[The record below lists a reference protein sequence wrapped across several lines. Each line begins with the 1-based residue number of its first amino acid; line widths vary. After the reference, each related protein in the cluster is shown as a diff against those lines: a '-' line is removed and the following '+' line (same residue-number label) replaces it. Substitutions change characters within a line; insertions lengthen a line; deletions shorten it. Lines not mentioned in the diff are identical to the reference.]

1 MEEKVLNIQ
10 IKDLK
15 PFPNHPLKVRKDDSM
30 LETVDSVKDYG
41 VIVPV
46 IG

>member
-10 IKDLK
+10 IKDSK
-15 PFPNHPLKVRKDDSM
+15 PFPNHPFIVRNDDSM
-30 LETVDSVKDYG
+30 QETVDSVKEYG